1 MRTES
6 GSEGCSGF
14 EDTLG
19 RERESAQKGKRGIQ
33 NKVM

>member
-19 RERESAQKGKRGIQ
+19 RERERAKGEERDTK
-33 NKVM
+33 